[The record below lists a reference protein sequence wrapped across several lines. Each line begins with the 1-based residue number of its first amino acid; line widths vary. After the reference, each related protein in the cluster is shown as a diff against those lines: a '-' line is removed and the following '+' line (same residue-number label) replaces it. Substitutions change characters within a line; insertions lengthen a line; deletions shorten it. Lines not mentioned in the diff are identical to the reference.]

1 MSEEAVSLSK
11 VRRAAEAK
19 LPTEYGEFRLF
30 GYVSEASGEE
40 YAALVHGKI
49 DPRTSTL
56 IRIHSQCLTGDVFH
70 STRCDCR
77 EQLEAALRMIAKNGQ
92 GVLLYQVQEGRGIG
106 LINKIRA
113 YSLQDQGADTVE
125 ANLQL
130 GLDADARDYAE
141 CAEILKDLGVRR
153 ARMMSNNPEK
163 LAALEQAGIAID
175 ERVALDLTLSDA
187 AARYVRTKREKL
199 GHLVED

>member
-1 MSEEAVSLSK
+1 MNRNTPA
-11 VRRAAEAK
+11 VRRAAEAM

-30 GYVSEASGEE
+30 GYVSESSGEE
-40 YAALVHGKI
+40 YAALVHGQI
-49 DPRTSTL
+49 EHEVSVL
-56 IRIHSQCLTGDVFH
+56 VRIHSQCLTGDVFH

-77 EQLEAALRMIAKNGQ
+77 KQLEAALRMIAANGC

-113 YSLQDQGADTVE
+113 YSLQDDGADTVE

-130 GLDADARDYAE
+130 GLDVDARDYSE

-163 LAALEQAGIAID
+163 LAALEQAGIAVE
-175 ERVALDLTLSDA
+175 ERIALDFSLSDA
-187 AARYVRTKREKL
+187 ASRYVQTKREKL
-199 GHLVED
+199 GHLSKE